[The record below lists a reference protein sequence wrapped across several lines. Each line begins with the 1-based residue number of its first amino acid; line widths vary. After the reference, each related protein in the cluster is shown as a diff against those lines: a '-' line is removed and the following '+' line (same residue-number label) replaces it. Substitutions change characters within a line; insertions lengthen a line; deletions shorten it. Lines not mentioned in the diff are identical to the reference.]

1 MFNPEFASY
10 FDAKLTG
17 KPKQPYRSVS
27 QHIPN
32 ELPPKH
38 SKNPEKYVPNTP
50 RSMSNA
56 SVMMHHERIVDPQ
69 KVGGK
74 DRNYSGKI
82 NYKMPNINYNTA
94 LRNSNRP
101 QQRME
106 EEGQYYN

>member
-1 MFNPEFASY
+1 M
-10 FDAKLTG
+10 
-17 KPKQPYRSVS
+17 
-27 QHIPN
+27 I
-32 ELPPKH
+32 
-38 SKNPEKYVPNTP
+38 
-50 RSMSNA
+50 
-56 SVMMHHERIVDPQ
+56 HHERIVDPQ

-106 EEGQYYN
+106 EEGQYFN